1 MAPASQ
7 FGLIVENIGAGEVV
21 VIAFLV
27 LVVLGPDRIPEMA
40 RSAGRMINNVKKFSS
55 NLSGDMA
62 DVINDPAMQ
71 PIKELGE
78 FAARPRQKLAEYAL
92 EAEADERQ
100 KAADEGVRQSAAAA
114 GTAVEREGD
123 DDGDADPADT
133 ADSRDSGEAQD
144 DPGTAGTPDGATA
157 GDTEAP

>member
-71 PIKELGE
+71 PIK
-78 FAARPRQKLAEYAL
+78 
-92 EAEADERQ
+92 
-100 KAADEGVRQSAAAA
+100 
-114 GTAVEREGD
+114 
-123 DDGDADPADT
+123 
-133 ADSRDSGEAQD
+133 
-144 DPGTAGTPDGATA
+144 
-157 GDTEAP
+157 